1 MLIAVDLA
9 LIWGFTM
16 QFWRRS
22 IQWQLILSMGT
33 ALLVSILLVVGIY
46 TVVVN
51 RLTQTYLLETAMPAS
66 IEAMRN
72 DIERILAKPL
82 TAAQDIAGNT
92 LVQEW
97 LAEGENGA
105 QTSRFVTYLE
115 GVRSSQKAFT
125 AIIASAGTNNYYTE
139 KGLDRVLS
147 RGSAKDSWF
156 YSFLDSGDPRTLNID
171 NDTTTG
177 ALTLFID
184 LRMERAGKLL
194 GIAGLGLSMNELS
207 ELIHNYS
214 FGEAG
219 KVYLVRNDGLIQVH
233 PDAAVSGKRQLAEQ
247 IGASSAQALLGHT
260 QLTSSEFQ
268 RDGEGYLALSLPL
281 RDMNWS
287 LVAEVPEAQI
297 YAQARQAMWLTSLI
311 GIAVALVCLLLVV
324 LLARGLVKPIRQ
336 VTDALVA
343 IGSGGGDLTHRLN
356 DSRADELGDLARG
369 FNRFLGSQRD
379 MIADVLTTSE
389 RLRTSV
395 GQVARVVDNTAER
408 AGKQQEM
415 TDMVATAV
423 HEMGLTVQEIARNA
437 SNAAQASQHARDE
450 SLAAREVVS
459 QSIVHIESMSDEIGN
474 AAQAVGELATQ
485 VGSIDQVLAVIRG
498 VSEQTNLLA
507 LNAAIEAARAG
518 EMGRGFAVVADEVRT
533 LARRTQASTDEIQKM
548 ILGLKQGAENAV
560 SSMHSGQAATG
571 TGVKSSQRTG
581 ASLTAITGQVEQI
594 SDMNH
599 QVATATEEQ
608 SAVTEEI
615 NRNVQGISDLARATA
630 GEVRDCRDDCQ
641 ALRGL
646 ADDLARQMGGF
657 KL

>member
-1 MLIAVDLA
+1 MRIAVNLA

-97 LAEGENGA
+97 LAEGENSA
-105 QTSRFVTYLE
+105 QSSRFVTYLE
-115 GVRSSQKAFT
+115 GVRSSHNAFT
-125 AIIASAGTNNYYTE
+125 AIIASAGSNNYYTE

-147 RGSAKDSWF
+147 RSSAKDSWF

-184 LRMERAGKLL
+184 LRVEQAGKLL

-233 PDAAVSGKRQLAEQ
+233 PDAAVSGKRQLSEQ
-247 IGASSAQALLGHT
+247 IGASSAQALLGHK

-268 RDGEGYLALSLPL
+268 RNGEGYLALSLPL

-395 GQVARVVDNTAER
+395 GQVARVVDNTADR

-459 QSIVHIESMSDEIGN
+459 QSIVHIESMSDEIGH
-474 AAQAVGELATQ
+474 AAQAVGELASQ

-518 EMGRGFAVVADEVRT
+518 EMGRGFAVVADGH
-533 LARRTQASTDEIQKM
+533 RRLPTKYRR
-548 ILGLKQGAENAV
+548 
-560 SSMHSGQAATG
+560 SSWG
-571 TGVKSSQRTG
+571 SS
-581 ASLTAITGQVEQI
+581 
-594 SDMNH
+594 
-599 QVATATEEQ
+599 
-608 SAVTEEI
+608 
-615 NRNVQGISDLARATA
+615 
-630 GEVRDCRDDCQ
+630 
-641 ALRGL
+641 RGL
-646 ADDLARQMGGF
+646 NMRCLRCTVGRRQPVPGSSRASARGRRLQRSPGRSSRSAT
-657 KL
+657 